1 MELAKLKD
9 EMLLADRS
17 DDATRSITQLQELEL
32 ALIGGGMGDVQ
43 Q

>member
-1 MELAKLKD
+1 MELAKFNDEILADDFLKD
-9 EMLLADRS
+9 VMP
-17 DDATRSITQLQELEL
+17 ITQLQEFEL